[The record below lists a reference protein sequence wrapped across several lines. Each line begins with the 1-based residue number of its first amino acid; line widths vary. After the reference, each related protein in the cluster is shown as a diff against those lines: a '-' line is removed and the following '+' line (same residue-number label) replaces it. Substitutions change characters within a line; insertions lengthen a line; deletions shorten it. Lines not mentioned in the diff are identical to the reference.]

1 MEARRQATPLGNSCK
16 YIFVPFVCLA
26 AAADASARGRK
37 YERRAHK
44 HRYTNRHRKNCCI
57 PRGAPL
63 LILWLATRFLLDSSL
78 CTVRLPGCA
87 LFECRCIKKQENQP
101 CSCWHASPASNPAS
115 KLCKYLFKNFTLKCI
130 CGWVPSTVMLPE
142 CRKKLKMVNWSRC
155 TSRKNCFWVAARRRA
170 KCKQTVKMSK
180 VLPTFWGGSWAYW
193 MAQRLR
199 RKTCNS
205 F

>member
-26 AAADASARGRK
+26 AAAAASARGRK

-101 CSCWHASPASNPAS
+101 CSCWYASPASNPARLPAS
-115 KLCKYLFKNFTLKCI
+115 CANICLKTLR
-130 CGWVPSTVMLPE
+130 WNAFAVE
-142 CRKKLKMVNWSRC
+142 CQALWCCQSAEK
-155 TSRKNCFWVAARRRA
+155 
-170 KCKQTVKMSK
+170 
-180 VLPTFWGGSWAYW
+180 SWKW
-193 MAQRLR
+193 
-199 RKTCNS
+199 
-205 F
+205 